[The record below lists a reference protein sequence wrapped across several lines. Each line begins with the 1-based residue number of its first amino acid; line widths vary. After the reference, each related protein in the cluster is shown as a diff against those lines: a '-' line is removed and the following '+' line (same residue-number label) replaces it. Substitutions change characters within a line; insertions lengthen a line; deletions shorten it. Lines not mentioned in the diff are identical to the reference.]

1 MRGLGWL
8 SGTIELMYAFIIVLI
23 GEIIGWFVVERGVD
37 DELNCDEGYD
47 DNEDLVTPLHRNYE
61 LSTVRGFAASFYQCH
76 AEERY
81 IIKQAK
87 F

>member
-61 LSTVRGFAASFYQCH
+61 LSTVRGLLLHFTSAMLK
-76 AEERY
+76 RG
-81 IIKQAK
+81 IL
-87 F
+87 

>member
-37 DELNCDEGYD
+37 VN
-47 DNEDLVTPLHRNYE
+47 
-61 LSTVRGFAASFYQCH
+61 
-76 AEERY
+76 
-81 IIKQAK
+81 
-87 F
+87 